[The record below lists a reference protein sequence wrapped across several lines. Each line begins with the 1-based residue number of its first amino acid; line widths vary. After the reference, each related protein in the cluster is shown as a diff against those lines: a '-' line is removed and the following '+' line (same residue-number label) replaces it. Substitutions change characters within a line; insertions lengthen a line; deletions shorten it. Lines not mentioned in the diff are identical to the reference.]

1 MQPII
6 SKETDPHTHPNPV
19 YEIVPR
25 DLATRSN
32 KAAVITDQPRI
43 QSSQSLPSES
53 PPSPLIQEPSRI
65 SDTTPPVTTLTSLR
79 LVTENPSNTNNDQE
93 NTATLSKAI
102 HSAPEPSQAL
112 LTHVLISSA
121 AERPTYIS
129 TSEYYGDT
137 SFSSRHFKD
146 VHSYYYFTIVAA
158 IVVGLCLDFV
168 VLLAVFLP
176 ALWFAN
182 KVSGVQ
188 DCTKHTVCMYKCS
201 WHNNVIVFSLYHA
214 WERN

>member
-19 YEIVPR
+19 YETVPR
-25 DLATRSN
+25 DLATHSN
-32 KAAVITDQPRI
+32 KAAVITNQPRI
-43 QSSQSLPSES
+43 QSTQSLPSEI
-53 PPSPLIQEPSRI
+53 PPSPPIQEPCRI
-65 SDTTPPVTTLTSLR
+65 SDTTPSVTALTSLR
-79 LVTENPSNTNNDQE
+79 LVPSNTNNDQE
-93 NTATLSKAI
+93 NTPTLSNITAPALMHSAHKTI
-102 HSAPEPSQAL
+102 HSAPEPNQAPVP
-112 LTHVLISSA
+112 LTHILVSSA

-129 TSEYYGDT
+129 TSECYGDT
-137 SFSSRHFKD
+137 SFSSQHFKE

-182 KVSGVQ
+182 KVSG
-188 DCTKHTVCMYKCS
+188 
-201 WHNNVIVFSLYHA
+201 
-214 WERN
+214 

>member
-19 YEIVPR
+19 YETVPR
-25 DLATRSN
+25 DLAIRSN
-32 KAAVITDQPRI
+32 KAAVITDQPRT
-43 QSSQSLPSES
+43 QSSQSLPSKT
-53 PPSPLIQEPSRI
+53 PPSPPIQEPSRI
-65 SDTTPPVTTLTSLR
+65 SDTTPSVTALTSLR
-79 LVTENPSNTNNDQE
+79 LVTENPSNTNNDQSQE
-93 NTATLSKAI
+93 NTATLSNIHVTAPALMHSAHKAI
-102 HSAPEPSQAL
+102 HSAPEPSQAP
-112 LTHVLISSA
+112 LTHILVSA

-137 SFSSRHFKD
+137 SFSSQHFKE

-182 KVSGVQ
+182 KVSG
-188 DCTKHTVCMYKCS
+188 
-201 WHNNVIVFSLYHA
+201 
-214 WERN
+214 